1 MKKIYLTIAMF
12 TGVIQAFA
20 QIQIVR
26 SDLGQVGDKVYYAT
40 IDTFATQVNVGAS
53 GANKVWDFNS
63 LTPLLYDS
71 AIFTDPSF
79 VPDAPTS
86 ANLAIVWGNE
96 EDNEYWLLT
105 DSGLQAIVLNPVT
118 SDEIVTS
125 RMPFPINYGMAGSD
139 TVNFSITGTPDE
151 LDIPFPVD
159 SVRITAY
166 IRNEMEFDAWG
177 SLTIPSGTFDALRMK
192 NVGYTDVLIEVQ
204 VFGNWSEL
212 GSEVDTTYAYTW
224 FGKDKKYQLAY
235 ADADKNGIMSFF
247 EYQVNA
253 IYPNSVKELLD
264 DNSVKLYPNP
274 ANENIS
280 VSIEGVSAFTYNIVD
295 ITGRT
300 VLRGTTSGN
309 ATEINISTL
318 KNGLYTL
325 NLYTE
330 NAKASRK
337 VLVHH

>member
-1 MKKIYLTIAMF
+1 MKKICLLIGLI
-12 TGVIQAFA
+12 TGMYQAFA
-20 QIQIVR
+20 QIQLVR
-26 SDLGQVGDKVYYAT
+26 SDIGQIGDKVYYGV
-40 IDTFATQVNVGAS
+40 IDSFSQNISVGSA
-53 GANKVWDFNS
+53 GANKVWDFNNLS
-63 LTPLLYDS
+63 PLLYDS
-71 AIFTDPSF
+71 AMLTDPSF
-79 VPDAPTS
+79 VPEAPTS
-86 ANLAIVWGNE
+86 ANLAIVWSNE
-96 EDNEYWLLT
+96 EDNEFWLVN
-105 DSGLQAIVLNPVT
+105 DSGLQAVVLNPVT
-118 SDEIVTS
+118 SDEVLSS
-125 RMPFPINYGMAGSD
+125 RMPFPITYGMAGSD
-139 TVNFSITGTPDE
+139 TVDFSITGTPDE
-151 LDIPFPVD
+151 LGIPLPVD

-192 NVGYTDVLIEVQ
+192 NVSYTDVLVEVQ
-204 VFGNWSEL
+204 VFGSWSEL
-212 GSEVDTTYAYTW
+212 GSEIDTAYEYTW

-235 ADADKNGIMSFF
+235 AEADKNGRMSFF

-253 IYPNSVKELLD
+253 VFPNSVKELLD

-295 ITGRT
+295 IAGRT
-300 VLRGTTSGN
+300 VLRGTISGN
-309 ATEINISTL
+309 AAEINTSTL
-318 KNGLYTL
+318 KNGLYTI